1 MQIPL
6 DNNKGAQILARSL
19 FKDLRGNGYS
29 AHQVL
34 SLTTELID
42 LVTQGLR
49 ETLAAR
55 QSELEIHTPAQP
67 QVDAAWRSFDG
78 SCGSGRKNGTIAT
91 GCAESADTRAGPLTE
106 NQRHCA
112 VAGSAEG

>member
-42 LVTQGLR
+42 LVTQDLR
-49 ETLAAR
+49 DANAAAAAR
-55 QSELEIHTPAQP
+55 QGDSKD
-67 QVDAAWRSFDG
+67 DARV
-78 SCGSGRKNGTIAT
+78 
-91 GCAESADTRAGPLTE
+91 SA
-106 NQRHCA
+106 
-112 VAGSAEG
+112 